1 MRLNRFVPTAVCAW
15 RCGSCRRKIPAST
28 SAPSPSACW
37 PRCPALT
44 KRLPGTVPEFLSAP
58 GNEES
63 LAQGFC
69 KAATATTQSRVLA
82 SEHAAD
88 NTRWKLGLALL
99 AVAVAVPLCAQQSRV
114 YREGNAWIEETT
126 GAMTPGREVRV
137 NTDMGS
143 VQVQG
148 NSPQVTYVIRKRS
161 FASSEEGA
169 RRQFEQLRIS
179 VAKNAER
186 DSIEGRLLGKKLNR
200 FNADF
205 VVQVPRE
212 LELVRVETRGG
223 ALSFN
228 SITATILATTG
239 GGAIKLDDLGG
250 PVKIATGG
258 GNVEGGYL
266 GADFTLSSGGGDVHI
281 NNIGGQARVTL
292 GGGKVYIGTAKGSTI
307 TTGGGG
313 IEVRKCDGDLRAST
327 DGGNL
332 FFGDVSGAVRADT
345 GGGSVRLASANGR
358 VQVSTGGG
366 SVELYNLGQGA
377 QVETGAGPITV
388 AFVSNHGGFTD
399 SSLHTAAGDVSV
411 CLPGSMPVTVH
422 ASSDMTSG
430 KGIFSEFPQLKITTT
445 GGDYGPKAVSAEG
458 ALNGGGP
465 MLRIRTTMGQISFK
479 RCR

>member
-1 MRLNRFVPTAVCAW
+1 
-15 RCGSCRRKIPAST
+15 
-28 SAPSPSACW
+28 
-37 PRCPALT
+37 LT
-44 KRLPGTVPEFLSAP
+44 
-58 GNEES
+58 
-63 LAQGFC
+63 QGFL
-69 KAATATTQSRVLA
+69 KAATATTQSRIFAPGRAAGNNHWKAVIVLFA
-82 SEHAAD
+82 LAA
-88 NTRWKLGLALL
+88 AI
-99 AVAVAVPLCAQQSRV
+99 PLCAQQSRV
-114 YREGNAWIEETT
+114 YREGSSWVEETT
-126 GAMTPGREVRV
+126 GAMPMGREIRV

-143 VQVQG
+143 VQIQG
-148 NSPQVTYVIRKRS
+148 NSPNVKYVIRKRS
-161 FASSEEGA
+161 FASTREAA

-179 VAKNAER
+179 VAKMA
-186 DSIEGRLLGKKLNR
+186 IEGRLLGRNLDH
-200 FNADF
+200 FNAEF

-212 LELVRVETRGG
+212 LELVRVETRSG
-223 ALSFN
+223 ALNLS
-228 SITATILATTG
+228 SLTATIMGTTG
-239 GGAIKLDDLGG
+239 GGAIKLDEIGG
-250 PVKIATGG
+250 PVTISTGG
-258 GNVEGGYL
+258 GAVEGGNL

-281 NNIGGQARVTL
+281 NNIAGQARVAI

-332 FFGDVSGAVRADT
+332 YFGDVSGAVRADT

-388 AFVSNHGGFTD
+388 AFVNNRGTFTD

-411 CLPGSMPVTVH
+411 CLPASMPVTVH

-430 KGIFSEFPQLKITTT
+430 RGIISEFPQLKITTT
-445 GGDYGPKAVSAEG
+445 GGDYGPRAVSAEG

>member
-1 MRLNRFVPTAVCAW
+1 MVF
-15 RCGSCRRKIPAST
+15 
-28 SAPSPSACW
+28 
-37 PRCPALT
+37 
-44 KRLPGTVPEFLSAP
+44 
-58 GNEES
+58 
-63 LAQGFC
+63 
-69 KAATATTQSRVLA
+69 
-82 SEHAAD
+82 
-88 NTRWKLGLALL
+88 L
-99 AVAVAVPLCAQQSRV
+99 AVAFAVPMWAQQSHV
-114 YREGNAWIEETT
+114 YREGNTWIEETT
-126 GAMTPGREVRV
+126 GTMPPGREVRV

-161 FASSEEGA
+161 FASGEEAA

-179 VAKNAER
+179 VGRTAER
-186 DSIEGRLLGKKLNR
+186 NSIEGRLLSRNLSR

-205 VVQVPRE
+205 IVQVPRE
-212 LELVRVETRGG
+212 LEMVRVETHGG

-228 SITATILATTG
+228 SITATIFGTTSDG
-239 GGAIKLDDLGG
+239 GVKLDDLGG

-258 GNVEGGYL
+258 GNVVGGNL
-266 GADFTLSSGGGDVHI
+266 AADFTLSSGGGDVHI

-292 GGGKVYIGTAKGSTI
+292 GGGKVYIGTAKSSTI

-313 IEVRKCDGDLRAST
+313 IEVRKCDGDLRAAS

-332 FFGDVSGAVRADT
+332 NFGDVKGAVQAET

-358 VQVSTGGG
+358 VKVSTGGG

-388 AFVSNHGGFTD
+388 EFVSNHGVFTD

-411 CLPGSMPVTVH
+411 CLPGNLPVTVH
-422 ASSDMTSG
+422 ASSDMTNG
-430 KGIFSEFPQLKITTT
+430 RGILSDFPGLKITTS
-445 GGDYGPKAVSAEG
+445 GEYGPKAMYAEG

-465 MLRIRTTMGQISFK
+465 LLRVRTTMGQINFR
-479 RCR
+479 RCH

>member
-1 MRLNRFVPTAVCAW
+1 MIQGLQIEATIAAIQSRIFAQ
-15 RCGSCRRKIPAST
+15 RRAAGT
-28 SAPSPSACW
+28 SRW
-37 PRCPALT
+37 
-44 KRLPGTVPEFLSAP
+44 
-58 GNEES
+58 
-63 LAQGFC
+63 
-69 KAATATTQSRVLA
+69 KAAMM
-82 SEHAAD
+82 
-88 NTRWKLGLALL
+88 LL
-99 AVAVAVPLCAQQSRV
+99 AVAVAAPLWAQQSRV

-126 GAMTPGREVRV
+126 GTMPAGREVRV

-186 DSIEGRLLGKKLNR
+186 DSIEGRLLGKNLNR

-223 ALSFN
+223 ALSLN
-228 SITATILATTG
+228 SITATIFATTG

-258 GNVEGGYL
+258 GNVEGGNL
-266 GADFTLSSGGGDVHI
+266 RADFTLSSGGGDVHI
-281 NNIGGQARVTL
+281 NNIGGQARVTV
-292 GGGKVYIGTAKGSTI
+292 GGGKVYIGTARGSTI

-313 IEVRKCDGDLRAST
+313 IEVRKCDGDLRASS

-332 FFGDVSGAVRADT
+332 NFGDVSGTVQADT
-345 GGGSVRLASANGR
+345 GGGSVRLASANGG
-358 VQVSTGGG
+358 VKVSTGGG

-388 AFVSNHGGFTD
+388 EFVRNHGVFTD

-411 CLPGSMPVTVH
+411 CLPGNLPVTVH
-422 ASSDMTSG
+422 ASSDMTNG
-430 KGIFSEFPQLKITTT
+430 KGILSDFPGLKITTS
-445 GGDYGPKAVSAEG
+445 GEYGPKAMYAEG

-465 MLRIRTTMGQISFK
+465 LLRVRTTMGQINFR
-479 RCR
+479 RCH